1 MTTQMER
8 IRRIRRAASRGVT
21 LVEVLIVVAIMALI
35 GGTVG
40 FVVLPK
46 MQQARV
52 DSATTNARKIRQVAT
67 QYLAL
72 RGGECPTVE
81 KLVSEK
87 ELDAENNEDP
97 WGKPYKIDC
106 SDGSDILVTSAGP
119 DGQEGSADD
128 IIVPKRGGGGE
139 G

>member
-1 MTTQMER
+1 MTKNELL
-8 IRRIRRAASRGVT
+8 RRMSRAATRGVT

-35 GGTVG
+35 AGTVG

-52 DSATTNARKIRQVAT
+52 DTATTNARKIRQVAT
-67 QYLAL
+67 QYVAL
-72 RGGECPTVE
+72 RGGECPSVE

-87 ELDAENNEDP
+87 ELDAETNEDP

-106 SDGSDILVTSAGP
+106 GSGDDIMVVSAGP
-119 DGQEGSADD
+119 DRQEGTPDD
-128 IIVPKRGGGGE
+128 IIVPKQGAGTE

>member
-1 MTTQMER
+1 MTKKEL
-8 IRRIRRAASRGVT
+8 RRRLSRAASRGVT

-35 GGTVG
+35 AGTVG

-52 DSATTNARKIRQVAT
+52 DTATTNARKIRQVAT
-67 QYLAL
+67 QYVAL
-72 RGGECPTVE
+72 RGGECPSVE

-106 SDGSDILVTSAGP
+106 GGDDIMVVSAGP
-119 DGQEGSADD
+119 DRQEGTPDD
-128 IIVPKRGGGGE
+128 IIVPKQGSGAE

>member
-1 MTTQMER
+1 MTKKEL
-8 IRRIRRAASRGVT
+8 RRRLSRAASRGVT

-35 GGTVG
+35 AGTVG

-52 DSATTNARKIRQVAT
+52 DTATTNARKIRQVAT
-67 QYLAL
+67 QYVAL
-72 RGGECPTVE
+72 RGGECPSVE

-106 SDGSDILVTSAGP
+106 GGDDIMVVSAGP
-119 DGQEGSADD
+119 DRQEGTPDD
-128 IIVPKRGGGGE
+128 IVVPKHGSGAE